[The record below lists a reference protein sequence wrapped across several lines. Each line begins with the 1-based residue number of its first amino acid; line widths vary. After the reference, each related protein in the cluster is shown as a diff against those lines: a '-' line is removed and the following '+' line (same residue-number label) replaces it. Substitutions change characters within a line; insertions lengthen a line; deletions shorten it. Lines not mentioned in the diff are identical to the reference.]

1 MNAQRARSIVASP
14 RAGGVWGLVFVFLLF
29 ASAAMASL
37 PTSANSADAI
47 VAFYR
52 HHASLVILQQI
63 IGVLA
68 IVPLVAFGLALGG
81 SRWARLALLLLVVI
95 ELVTNLVPLLIVAA
109 PESGGTLT
117 SVEDGADSALFIAV
131 ALFLIAA
138 TRDDP
143 PWVRVAAYVVAAAC
157 VGRAFA
163 SPLGI
168 DSLDQVA
175 PLAFVAMIVLLSVRR
190 LVRQPDQKG
199 LDSGPNYRGS

>member
-1 MNAQRARSIVASP
+1 VASR
-14 RAGGVWGLVFVFLLF
+14 RAGGIFGLVFVFLLF

-37 PTSANSADAI
+37 PTSTDSAGAI
-47 VAFYR
+47 GAFYR
-52 HHASLVILQQI
+52 DHASVVILQQI
-63 IGVLA
+63 IGMVALL
-68 IVPLVAFGLALGG
+68 PLVVFGLAVGANLW
-81 SRWARLALLLLVVI
+81 SRLALLLLVVI
-95 ELVTNLVPLLIVAA
+95 ELATNLVPLLIVAA
-109 PESGGTLT
+109 PESGRTLT

>member
-1 MNAQRARSIVASP
+1 MNAQRARSIVTSP
-14 RAGGVWGLVFVFLLF
+14 RAGGVWGLVFVFLLL

-37 PTSANSADAI
+37 PTSADSADAI
-47 VAFYR
+47 GAFYR
-52 HHASLVILQQI
+52 HHASLVIVQQI

-68 IVPLVAFGLALGG
+68 IVPLVAFGLALAA
-81 SRWARLALLLLVVI
+81 SRWSRLALLLLVVI

-109 PESGGTLT
+109 PESGRALT

-143 PWVRVAAYVVAAAC
+143 PWVRVAAYVAAAAC
-157 VGRAFA
+157 AARAVA

-175 PLAFVAMIVLLSVRR
+175 PLAFVAMVVLLSVRR
-190 LVRQPDQKG
+190 IVRPPVE
-199 LDSGPNYRGS
+199 SGP